1 MSAIKGVDYC
11 IVHFDHFLV
20 SIPNIFFFLIMLETA
35 DGHTRK
41 HLNTLY
47 IIIYKPNKYEN

>member
-20 SIPNIFFFLIMLETA
+20 SIPNIFFFLIMWETA
-35 DGHTRK
+35 EGHTRK
-41 HLNTLY
+41 HFNTLY